1 MGSSTLKPV
10 LSNTNK
16 QLEEYYLNKNSDI
29 DLSKDTTEA
38 KKTISNMISQIKSLK
53 ENNDSDIQKLIVQKR
68 KEQLLKKYK

>member
-1 MGSSTLKPV
+1 MGSSTIKPV

-16 QLEEYYLNKNSDI
+16 QLEEYYLNKNSDV
-29 DLSKDTTEA
+29 DLSKDTTET

-53 ENNDSDIQKLIVQKR
+53 ETNDSDIQKLIVQKR